1 MGRYFNT
8 DKSEF
13 LEDEIYQPDYDYM
26 GALADSKVKLHQGKQ
41 AIEDFGGLAIPKTFQ
56 DWQGNMDEAVQ
67 GLDTKFTEVSQRM
80 AGDLNNPQKYIKE
93 INQLRRET
101 DEAFS
106 SGPIGVMGRQYQD
119 VHAKYNEML
128 AEKDITPA
136 QIDRINEWY
145 RNTLQKV
152 KDNVE
157 TPDKFSPIQLEHHVD
172 DIEAIKKVV
181 KNEDFKYSAEG
192 QGGFMYTTK
201 NAQGR
206 KVFAPIPVGAQV
218 KNNGAGLYF
227 TGADGK
233 SIPVVN
239 ATLDGAQTFADII
252 TGTGLK
258 YKKAYLTSKI
268 EGYMQEPLFLASMNA
283 LLNDPA
289 VINKH
294 LQDYNDFQRRRIANG
309 QSVEETAEDY
319 LIGKI
324 TESARTNAESVPNVS
339 KRETSVNIINL
350 TEEAA
355 LEKAKIAAAAKEA
368 SKNKAGLTPE
378 EVKLGTVISNTPYY
392 YNSYVWNKV
401 DDLKGMRGKWLGLVG
416 EKQADGTRAPG
427 EIANQKARVA
437 ALKGERGKEG
447 EYNLATQKLI
457 ALETEAA
464 NYRNIINIQKTDFDL
479 FAQQGELYDANN
491 KVVPGIT
498 IDSPT
503 ANALLNTFGTLDG
516 IRQSMVPIDWN
527 ATSYNFGRYEVK
539 ATDLDKF
546 IKGEKIF
553 TRTNLGGNNNGQ
565 VSEFNPGGGAVGI
578 STDYFIKDGE
588 GKEIII
594 GNRIGNEPEINI
606 TKTFAET
613 ISAVE
618 NFDKNWAEAYYRSN
632 QYQDAAIAFSEK
644 DKKFV
649 LDKKGNEIPLPYA
662 TPMYEFTQMLTK
674 QVSTRDS
681 GAMFYFDPVN
691 ASKGA
696 GIDENLNPKGNLDD
710 YEDQRKELIKTG
722 FNPDDYTINTL
733 DYAKGHAIIGYK
745 KKPTPGEK
753 TQKEQIIYARVP
765 VDSNPGNRKALEES
779 AKAGGFADSGVF
791 KQVFDSKYA
800 RISDD
805 LLKILEVPAEFR
817 DKDRQESSTIQHDY
831 FSYNPRTR
839 EEIGYVIKA
848 MGSSGGDE
856 TRAYTI
862 SKKVYTGDS
871 RDKWYLKPITVD
883 QDRFEMSKQELV
895 RIIYG
900 MSQ

>member
-8 DKSEF
+8 DKSQF
-13 LEDEIYQPDYDYM
+13 LEDEIYQPNYDYM
-26 GALADSKVKLHQGKQ
+26 GALAESKVKIHQGKQ

-136 QIDRINEWY
+136 QVDRINAWY
-145 RNTLQKV
+145 TNTLQKV
-152 KDNVE
+152 KDNTD

-172 DIEAIKKVV
+172 DIEAIRKVV
-181 KNEDFKYSAEG
+181 NNKDFEYSAEG
-192 QGGFMYTTK
+192 QGGFMYATK
-201 NAQGR
+201 NAQG
-206 KVFAPIPVGAQV
+206 KKIFAPIPIGAQV
-218 KNNGAGLYF
+218 KNNGSGLYF

-252 TGTGLK
+252 TSTGLK
-258 YKKAYLTSKI
+258 YKKAYMTSKI

-324 TESARTNAESVPNVS
+324 TESARANAESVPNVT
-339 KRETSVNIINL
+339 KRETSVDIINL
-350 TEEAA
+350 TEQAA
-355 LEKAKIAAAAKEA
+355 KDRAAAKEA

-378 EVKLGTVISNTPYY
+378 EVKLDTVISNSPYY
-392 YNSYVWNKV
+392 YNNYAYDKV
-401 DDLKGMRGKWLGLVG
+401 GDLKDARGNWLRLVG
-416 EKQADGTRAPG
+416 NKQADGTRAPG
-427 EIANQKARVA
+427 EIVKQKARVA
-437 ALKGERGKEG
+437 ALKGKPGQEG

-464 NYRNIINIQKTDFDL
+464 NYKNIINIQKKDFEL
-479 FAQQGELYDANN
+479 LAQQGKLYDANN

-516 IRQSMVPIDWN
+516 IRQTMGPIDWN
-527 ATSYNFGRYEVK
+527 EFSYDGSYEVEAK
-539 ATDLDKF
+539 KLDKY
-546 IKGEKIF
+546 IADGKIF
-553 TRTNLGGNNNGQ
+553 TKKNPVVTNLGWS
-565 VSEFNPGGGAVGI
+565 V
-578 STDYFIKDGE
+578 DYFIKDGE

-594 GNRIGNEPEINI
+594 GNRIGNDNNI
-606 TKTFAET
+606 DIEDTFGET
-613 ISAVE
+613 IDVV
-618 NFDKNWAEAYYRSN
+618 NDFDKNWAEAYYRSN

-696 GIDENLNPKGNLDD
+696 GIDVNLNPKGNLDD
-710 YEDQRKELIKTG
+710 YEDQRKQLIKTG

-753 TQKEQIIYARVP
+753 NQKEQIVYARVP

-805 LLKILEVPAEFR
+805 LIKVLEVPAEFR

-831 FSYNPRTR
+831 FSFNPRTG
-839 EEIGYVIKA
+839 EELGFVIKS

-856 TRAYTI
+856 TQAYTI
-862 SKKVYTGDS
+862 AKKVYIGDS
-871 RDKWYLKPITVD
+871 RDKWSLQAIPVD
-883 QDRFEMSKQELV
+883 GGRHEVSKQELV